1 MFKNNYLH
9 IFWLVCLMAP
19 AHAAYPDRPI
29 RMIVAFPPG
38 GPTDI
43 VSRVIA
49 KRLGERLVAD
59 MTTMRAGLLKMG
71 RPPLAAQVDTAL
83 AALHRQHVVHLDIKP
98 SNIMFR
104 PDGTAVLVDFGL
116 SRHEQLPDLLEEEFT
131 LPMGTGPYMSPEQVR
146 GGSELSFQSDMFS
159 LGVVLYGL
167 RLTVQDIDHVGIA
180 GVAIDTMILGST
192 FALACLIGTRWL
204 GLERKTAMLIGAGSA
219 ICGAAAVMAAE
230 PVVKA
235 RAEQVTVA
243 VATVVV
249 FGTLAIF
256 LYPALFEL
264 NRHWALIPGGANGF
278 GIYVGSTIH
287 EVAQVVAA
295 ARSVGPDAANSAV
308 IAKMVRVM
316 MLAPF
321 LVMLSAW
328 LARDS
333 TLQALVEAEHAHAKG
348 QLAVPWFAF
357 GFVAVVL
364 LNSLQWLPASVVA
377 VTIEIDTA
385 LLAMAM
391 AALGLAT
398 HIGAIRKAGAK
409 PLLLALILFG
419 WLIVGG
425 ALINRWVPA
434 LLG

>member
-1 MFKNNYLH
+1 MQ
-9 IFWLVCLMAP
+9 
-19 AHAAYPDRPI
+19 
-29 RMIVAFPPG
+29 
-38 GPTDI
+38 
-43 VSRVIA
+43 
-49 KRLGERLVAD
+49 
-59 MTTMRAGLLKMG
+59 
-71 RPPLAAQVDTAL
+71 LAALLPGLALSGAL
-83 AALHRQHVVHLDIKP
+83 AATGIALGHIGWLQDHGFSALTLAI
-98 SNIMFR
+98 
-104 PDGTAVLVDFGL
+104 VLGMLVGNTVYPL
-116 SRHEQLPDLLEEEFT
+116 VPRLAAASGAGVNVSKQNLL
-131 LPMGTGPYMSPEQVR
+131 R
-146 GGSELSFQSDMFS
+146 

-167 RLTVQDIDHVGIA
+167 RLTVQDIGHVGIA
-180 GVAIDTMILGST
+180 GVAIDALVLGST
-192 FALACLIGTRWL
+192 FALACFIGTRWL
-204 GLERKTAMLIGAGSA
+204 GLDRKTAMLIGAGSS

-264 NRHWALIPGGANGF
+264 NQHWALIPGGANGF
-278 GIYVGSTIH
+278 GIYAGSTIH

-328 LARDS
+328 LARDDKR
-333 TLQALVEAEHAHAKG
+333 HAHTSAATG
-348 QLAVPWFAF
+348 QAPGKLAVPWFAF

-364 LNSLQWLPASVVA
+364 FNSLQWLPASVVA
-377 VTIEIDTA
+377 VTTEIDTA

-391 AALGLAT
+391 AALGLST

>member
-1 MFKNNYLH
+1 M
-9 IFWLVCLMAP
+9 
-19 AHAAYPDRPI
+19 
-29 RMIVAFPPG
+29 
-38 GPTDI
+38 
-43 VSRVIA
+43 
-49 KRLGERLVAD
+49 RLQ
-59 MTTMRAGLLKMG
+59 
-71 RPPLAAQVDTAL
+71 LAALLPGLALSGAL
-83 AALHRQHVVHLDIKP
+83 AATGIALGHIGWLRDHGFSALTLAI
-98 SNIMFR
+98 
-104 PDGTAVLVDFGL
+104 VLGMLVGNTVYPL
-116 SRHEQLPDLLEEEFT
+116 VPRLAAASGAGVNVSKQNLL
-131 LPMGTGPYMSPEQVR
+131 R
-146 GGSELSFQSDMFS
+146 

-167 RLTVQDIDHVGIA
+167 RLTVQDIGHVGIA
-180 GVAIDTMILGST
+180 GVAIDALVLGST
-192 FALACLIGTRWL
+192 FALACFIGTRWL
-204 GLERKTAMLIGAGSA
+204 GLDRKTAMLIGAGSS

-264 NRHWALIPGGANGF
+264 NQHWALIPGGANGF
-278 GIYVGSTIH
+278 GVYAGSTIH

-328 LARDS
+328 LARDDKR
-333 TLQALVEAEHAHAKG
+333 HAHTSAATG
-348 QLAVPWFAF
+348 QAPGKLAVPWFAF

-364 LNSLQWLPASVVA
+364 FNSLQWLPASVVA
-377 VTIEIDTA
+377 VTTEIDTA

-391 AALGLAT
+391 AALGLST

>member
-1 MFKNNYLH
+1 M
-9 IFWLVCLMAP
+9 
-19 AHAAYPDRPI
+19 HALSTSQAS
-29 RMIVAFPPG
+29 PG
-38 GPTDI
+38 PSAGH
-43 VSRVIA
+43 RA
-49 KRLGERLVAD
+49 ARLRLQ
-59 MTTMRAGLLKMG
+59 
-71 RPPLAAQVDTAL
+71 LAALLPGLALSGAL
-83 AALHRQHVVHLDIKP
+83 AATGIALGHIGWLQHHGFSALTLAI
-98 SNIMFR
+98 
-104 PDGTAVLVDFGL
+104 VLGMLVGNTVYPL
-116 SRHEQLPDLLEEEFT
+116 VPRLAAASGAGVNVSKQNLL
-131 LPMGTGPYMSPEQVR
+131 R
-146 GGSELSFQSDMFS
+146 

-167 RLTVQDIDHVGIA
+167 RLTVQDIGHVGIA
-180 GVAIDTMILGST
+180 GVAIDALVLGST
-192 FALACLIGTRWL
+192 FALACFIGTRWL
-204 GLERKTAMLIGAGSA
+204 GLDRKTAMLIGAGSS

-264 NRHWALIPGGANGF
+264 NQHWALIPGGANGF
-278 GIYVGSTIH
+278 GIYAGSTIH

-328 LARDS
+328 LARDDKR
-333 TLQALVEAEHAHAKG
+333 HAHTSAATG
-348 QLAVPWFAF
+348 QAPGKLAVPWFAF

-364 LNSLQWLPASVVA
+364 FNSLQWLPASVVA
-377 VTIEIDTA
+377 VTTEIDTA

-391 AALGLAT
+391 AALGLST

>member
-1 MFKNNYLH
+1 M
-9 IFWLVCLMAP
+9 
-19 AHAAYPDRPI
+19 
-29 RMIVAFPPG
+29 
-38 GPTDI
+38 
-43 VSRVIA
+43 
-49 KRLGERLVAD
+49 RLQ
-59 MTTMRAGLLKMG
+59 
-71 RPPLAAQVDTAL
+71 LAALLPGLALSGAL
-83 AALHRQHVVHLDIKP
+83 AATGIALGHIGWLQDHGFSALTLAI
-98 SNIMFR
+98 
-104 PDGTAVLVDFGL
+104 VLGMLVGNTVYPL
-116 SRHEQLPDLLEEEFT
+116 VPRLAAASGAGVNVSKQNLL
-131 LPMGTGPYMSPEQVR
+131 R
-146 GGSELSFQSDMFS
+146 

-167 RLTVQDIDHVGIA
+167 RLTVQDIGHVGIA
-180 GVAIDTMILGST
+180 GVAIDALVLGST
-192 FALACLIGTRWL
+192 FALACFIGTRWL
-204 GLERKTAMLIGAGSA
+204 GLDRKTAMLIGAGSS

-264 NRHWALIPGGANGF
+264 NQHWALIPGGANGF
-278 GIYVGSTIH
+278 GIYAGSTIH

-328 LARDS
+328 LARDDKR
-333 TLQALVEAEHAHAKG
+333 HAHTSAATG
-348 QLAVPWFAF
+348 QAPGKLAVPWFAF

-364 LNSLQWLPASVVA
+364 FNSLQWLPASVVA
-377 VTIEIDTA
+377 VITEIDTA

-391 AALGLAT
+391 AALGLST